1 MLLVDKFQQLKARAL
16 AELKGLSDVPNFE
29 LIKNKYLGRRGELAE
44 LLKNLRDLAAEEK
57 PILGALANEIKTEL
71 ELAFAKIEEQ
81 FGVDSGASA
90 KLDVTIPG
98 IKPERGTYHPVMQVQ
113 RELEELFKSMG
124 FMVLDGPELES
135 EYYNF
140 EALNIPAWHPARDTQ
155 DTFYVYP
162 HTFSQTGGGSKGL
175 GVESDVAD
183 TSGLMLKKGGGV
195 KGGTPAN
202 RWLLRTHTSPVQV
215 RALEKYGA
223 PLRAVVPGRVFRY
236 EATDASHEHTF
247 WQMEG
252 LVVDENISISHL
264 IATMKELLKG
274 IFRREVEVRLRPGYF
289 PFVEPGFELDIKCFI
304 CAGVGCSVCKQR
316 GWVELLPCGLV
327 HPKVLQYGGINP
339 KKYSGFAFGLGLSR
353 LVMMRYKIDD
363 IRLLLSGDLRFL
375 KQF

>member
-1 MLLVDKFQQLKARAL
+1 MSLAADLQQLKAKAL
-16 AELKGLSDVPNFE
+16 VELKKLEAQADFE
-29 LIKNKYLGRRGELAE
+29 LLKNKYLGRKGELAA
-44 LLKNLRDLAAEEK
+44 LLKNLRELAAEEK

-81 FGVDSGASA
+81 FGGANT
-90 KLDVTIPG
+90 KVTLDVTIPG
-98 IKPERGTYHPVMQVQ
+98 TKPARGSYHPITQVQ
-113 RELEELFKSMG
+113 RELEELFHSMG
-124 FMVLDGPELES
+124 FIVLDGPELES

-140 EALNIPAWHPARDTQ
+140 EALNIPAWHPARDAQ
-155 DTFYVYP
+155 DTFYV
-162 HTFSQTGGGSKGL
+162 
-175 GVESDVAD
+175 
-183 TSGLMLKKGGGV
+183 KGGA
-195 KGGTPAN
+195 PAN
-202 RWLLRTHTSPVQV
+202 RWLLRTHTSPMQV

-304 CAGVGCSVCKQR
+304 CEGRGCSVCKQR

-327 HPKVLQYGGINP
+327 HPKVLEYGGVDSQ
-339 KKYSGFAFGLGLSR
+339 KYSGFAFGLGLSR
-353 LVMMRYKIDD
+353 LVMMRYKIND